1 MATPLIIQN
10 DPWLAPFEPV
20 IKKRLDYTFKKE
32 QELLSDYA
40 SLSDFANGHK
50 FFGIHKTETEWIL
63 REWAPNATAIY
74 LIGSF
79 SQWEEKQE
87 FRFSA
92 IDNYWELKLP
102 IKTLKHKMLYKL
114 MVHWDGGKGER
125 VPAWSRRVIQ
135 DEETK
140 IFSAQVWVPAKEYKW
155 KIENYSRSAEPPRIY
170 EAHVGM
176 ATEEYKVGSY
186 TEFRKNILPRIKKAG
201 YNTVQLMAIQEHP
214 YYGSFGYHVSSFFG
228 VSSRFGT
235 PEELKALI
243 DEAHKLGMSVIMD
256 IVHSHSVKNE
266 IEGIA
271 KYDGSDYQF
280 FHGGGKGEHPLW
292 DSKCFDYGKNE
303 VVHFLLS
310 NCKYWIEEYQ
320 FDGFRFDG
328 VTSMIYWHHGS
339 GVAFDNY
346 DRYYDGSQDI
356 DAIAYLSLANKLIH
370 EIKPS
375 AITIAEEVS
384 GMPGLAAPLNK
395 GGFGFDFRLSMGVPD
410 FWIKMLKEMRDEQWH
425 VGNIYHELTQSR
437 ADEQTITYAESH
449 DQALVGDKTIAFRLM
464 DKEMYFCMHVGY
476 RSLIIDRGIAL
487 HKMIRFITATTGK
500 NGYLN
505 FMGNEFGHP
514 EWIDFPREGNNWSFH
529 YARRQWNLA
538 EDDQLRYKFLG
549 NFDADLMKIIAEEP
563 HFYWSHPNFIQENI
577 RDQVLV
583 YERCNIYFIFNFN
596 PSESFTDYSIPIQPG
611 KYKTIL
617 NSDSK
622 KYGGLLRL
630 DDDMVYASYPVEESY
645 FSPHEMKLYIP
656 SRCAF
661 AIQKVS
667 D

>member
-1 MATPLIIQN
+1 MATPLIIKN

-20 IKKRLDYTFKKE
+20 IKKRLDYTYQKE
-32 QELLSDYA
+32 QELLENFD
-40 SLSDFANGHK
+40 SLADFANGHK
-50 FFGIHKTETEWIL
+50 FFGIHKTKTEWVL
-63 REWAPNATAIY
+63 REWAPSATAIY
-74 LIGSF
+74 LIGTF
-79 SQWEEKQE
+79 SDWKENQD
-87 FRFSA
+87 FRFSMV
-92 IDNYWELKLP
+92 DNHWELRLP
-102 IKTLKHKMLYKL
+102 LKTLKHEMLYKL
-114 MVHWDGGKGER
+114 MIHWDGGKGER
-125 VPAWSRRVIQ
+125 IPAWSRRVVQ
-135 DEETK
+135 DDETK
-140 IFSAQVWVPAKEYKW
+140 LFSAQIWNPAKQYKW
-155 KIENYSRSAEPPRIY
+155 KKENYVRSSEPPRIY

-176 ATEEYKVGSY
+176 ATEENKVGTY
-186 TEFRKNILPRIKKAG
+186 TEFKNDVLPRIKKAG

-235 PEELKALI
+235 PEELKEMI
-243 DEAHKLGMSVIMD
+243 DEAHKLGIAVIMD

-266 IEGIA
+266 TEGLA
-271 KYDGSDYQF
+271 KYDGTDYQF

-328 VTSMIYWHHGS
+328 VTSMIYWHHGN
-339 GVAFDNY
+339 GVGFDNY
-346 DRYYDGSQDI
+346 DKYYDGSQDI

-370 EIKPS
+370 EMKPS

-384 GMPGLAAPLNK
+384 GIPGLATPLDK
-395 GGFGFDFRLSMGVPD
+395 GGLGFDFRLSMGVPD
-410 FWIKMLKEMRDEQWH
+410 FWIKLLKEMRDEQWH

-437 ADEQTITYAESH
+437 EDEQTISYAESH

-487 HKMIRFITATTGK
+487 HKMIRFITSTTGK

-514 EWIDFPREGNNWSFH
+514 EWIDFPREGNNWSYH
-529 YARRQWNLA
+529 YARRQWSLA
-538 EDDQLRYKFLG
+538 DNTELRYKFLG
-549 NFDADLMKIIAEEP
+549 DFDADMMELIKNEP
-563 HFYWSHPNFIQENI
+563 HFYWSKPNYVMENI

-611 KYKTIL
+611 TYKTVL
-617 NSDSK
+617 NTDSQ

-630 DDDMVYASYPVEESY
+630 DDNMEYFSYPTQESY
-645 FSPHEMKLYIP
+645 YSPHEMKLYIP

-661 AIQKVS
+661 ALKKVS